1 MKLGDAEARLRE
13 VEGIL
18 KASEDKAKELEG
30 QLLQVQA
37 DFETKQNEVNA
48 LNAQAEIQSG
58 DTDAQNA
65 KMKDMDEELERLRA
79 LLQAE
84 KEKMEAQNA
93 MMLNLNNQINQLQ
106 NTNDKML
113 QEKDALL
120 QEKNALE
127 VKAEEGEKEGGQ
139 KDKDLEAL
147 KNELKD
153 VKEKLTDIE
162 DLFDGVITDKEGS
175 ALPRMK
181 EIYKFISDMA
191 SEKKKRELLI
201 FEAKAVQTEIGGINS
216 ANGEIGFEHEHHE
229 IPYEAKKVTVP
240 MKRVKG
246 SEGRASCYWR
256 CDIEDKDSDLDLLG
270 QLEGYVNFEDGE
282 VHSEL
287 EIDFEPYVL
296 KKIMKFSITVED
308 TRGCCLSSELHSMI
322 FFTVN
327 PPENIPKGMGFV
339 EFVKDKYSVETN
351 QTKARILL
359 RRRGSFGRVKKA
371 QIFTRDLSAEEG
383 RDYFTADNDLGLLSF
398 GPAEVYKEV
407 NIRIGNKRGITTRT
421 FKVELGNNEGLN
433 DMKRRYETTID
444 IKPATF
450 NIGYDSA
457 TDTEDVDSIHSG
469 QGSTNR
475 HSVIQNLNF
484 D

>member
-1 MKLGDAEARLRE
+1 MRE

-37 DFETKQNEVNA
+37 DFEAKQNEVAA
-48 LNAQAEIQSG
+48 LNAQAQG
-58 DTDAQNA
+58 DSEAQNA
-65 KMKDMDEELERLRA
+65 KLKDMDAELEKLRA

-84 KEKMEAQNA
+84 KDKMEVQNA
-93 MMLNLNNQINQLQ
+93 LMLNLNNQINQLQ
-106 NTNDKML
+106 DTNDKML
-113 QEKDALL
+113 QEKESLL
-120 QEKNALE
+120 QEKDALE
-127 VKAEEGEKEGGQ
+127 AKAEEGEKEGDQ

-153 VKEKLTDIE
+153 VKDKLTDIE

-256 CDIEDKDSDLDLLG
+256 CDIEDESADLGLLA

-327 PPENIPKGMGFV
+327 PPENIPKAGFQ
-339 EFVKDKYSVETN
+339 TN
-351 QTKARILL
+351 
-359 RRRGSFGRVKKA
+359 
-371 QIFTRDLSAEEG
+371 
-383 RDYFTADNDLGLLSF
+383 
-398 GPAEVYKEV
+398 
-407 NIRIGNKRGITTRT
+407 
-421 FKVELGNNEGLN
+421 
-433 DMKRRYETTID
+433 
-444 IKPATF
+444 
-450 NIGYDSA
+450 
-457 TDTEDVDSIHSG
+457 
-469 QGSTNR
+469 
-475 HSVIQNLNF
+475 NF
-484 D
+484 Q